1 VKQIVPLAL
10 LSLISAAPALAQMDH
25 SSMPGMNMPGMTM
38 PSGKAGKTNKAAPKK
53 QEKDASQPAMHRS
66 PKRSSAA
73 HRMDM
78 HGMKMSPV
86 ASARHA
92 DSKIPT
98 TPPPPPPRYSA
109 ADLYFDPIAMAAA
122 REELRHENGGSI
134 AWRAFANLL
143 EYQPGSGGGYRWDGE
158 AWIGGDINRF
168 VLKSQGEGSRL
179 DGLENAEIQALYS
192 RAIGVYTDL
201 QFGVRYDFAPTPS
214 RTYATM
220 GFESLAPYW
229 FEVTG
234 ALFLSNKG
242 ELMARIEGTH
252 DLYLTQRFVLQPRVE
267 LNFAAQ
273 DSPDIKVGSGLS
285 TAEIGLRLRY
295 EIRREFAPYIGVSY
309 SQKAGATADYAKA
322 EGKDPGQVRFV
333 TGLRVWF

>member
-1 VKQIVPLAL
+1 MKQIVPFAL
-10 LSLISAAPALAQMDH
+10 FSFISAAPALAQMDH
-25 SSMPGMNMPGMTM
+25 SAMPGMNMPAMTM
-38 PSGKAGKTNKAAPKK
+38 PSDKSTKKEKAAPTK
-53 QEKDASQPAMHRS
+53 EGVASAKSAKRMPSKHDPAV
-66 PKRSSAA
+66 
-73 HRMDM
+73 HRMNM
-78 HGMKMSPV
+78 HGMQMP
-86 ASARHA
+86 AATARSAEPE
-92 DSKIPT
+92 IPT

-109 ADLYFDPIAMAAA
+109 ADLYFDPVAMAAA
-122 REELRHENGGSI
+122 REEARRENGGGI

-143 EYQPGSGGGYRWDGE
+143 EYQPGSAGGYRWDGE

-168 VLKSQGEGSRL
+168 VLKSEGEGSRR
-179 DGLENAEIQALYS
+179 DGLETAEVQALYS
-192 RAIGVYTDL
+192 RAVGVYTDL

-214 RTYATM
+214 RAYATV

-242 ELMARIEGTH
+242 ELMARLEGTH

-273 DSPDIKVGSGLS
+273 NSPEIKVGSGLS
-285 TAEIGLRLRY
+285 TAEVGLRLRY

-309 SQKAGATADYAKA
+309 SQKAGTTADYARA

>member
-1 VKQIVPLAL
+1 MKQIVPFAL
-10 LSLISAAPALAQMDH
+10 FSFISAVPALAQMDH

-38 PSGKAGKTNKAAPKK
+38 PSDKSTKKKKAAATKGGTSAK
-53 QEKDASQPAMHRS
+53 SA
-66 PKRSSAA
+66 KRMPSKHNPAA
-73 HRMDM
+73 HDM
-78 HGMKMSPV
+78 KNMNGMKMPPG
-86 ASARHA
+86 SAHHTQN
-92 DSKIPT
+92 DIPT

-109 ADLYFDPIAMAAA
+109 ADLYFDPAAMAAA
-122 REELRHENGGSI
+122 REEVRRENGGGI

-143 EYQPGSGGGYRWDGE
+143 EYQPGSTGGYRWDGE

-168 VLKSQGEGSRL
+168 VLKSEGEGSRR
-179 DGLENAEIQALYS
+179 DGLETAEVQALYS
-192 RAIGVYTDL
+192 RAVGVYTDL
-201 QFGVRYDFAPTPS
+201 QLGVRYDFAPTPS
-214 RTYATM
+214 RTYATF
-220 GFESLAPYW
+220 GFETLAPYW

-242 ELMARIEGTH
+242 ELMARIEGMH
-252 DLYLTQRFVLQPRVE
+252 DLYLTQRLVLQPRVE

-273 DSPDIKVGSGLS
+273 NSPEIKVGSGLS
-285 TAEIGLRLRY
+285 TAELGLRLRY

-309 SQKAGATADYAKA
+309 SQKAGATADYARA

>member
-1 VKQIVPLAL
+1 MKQIVPFAL
-10 LSLISAAPALAQMDH
+10 FSLISAAPALAQMDH
-25 SSMPGMNMPGMTM
+25 SSMPGMSMPGMTM
-38 PSGKAGKTNKAAPKK
+38 PSRKPVKADKAAPKK
-53 QEKDASQPAMHRS
+53 RETDSAKSATRRF
-66 PKRSSAA
+66 PKRPPAD
-73 HRMDM
+73 HKMNM
-78 HGMKMSPV
+78 HGMKMPP
-86 ASARHA
+86 AATARHA
-92 DSKIPT
+92 EPDIPT

-109 ADLYFDPIAMAAA
+109 ADLYFDPAAMAAA
-122 REELRHENGGSI
+122 REEARRENGGGI

-143 EYQPGSGGGYRWDGE
+143 EYQPGSAGGYRWDGE

-168 VLKSQGEGSRL
+168 VLKSEGEGSRR
-179 DGLENAEIQALYS
+179 DGLENAEVQALYS
-192 RAIGVYTDL
+192 RAVGVYTDL

-214 RTYATM
+214 RTYATV

-229 FEVTG
+229 FQVTG

-242 ELMARIEGTH
+242 ELMARLEGTH

-273 DSPDIKVGSGLS
+273 NSPEIKVGSGLS
-285 TAEIGLRLRY
+285 TAEVGLRLRY

-309 SQKAGATADYAKA
+309 SQKAGATADFARA

>member
-1 VKQIVPLAL
+1 MKQIALLAL
-10 LSLISAAPALAQMDH
+10 VSLMSMGPALAQTDH
-25 SSMPGMNMPGMTM
+25 SAMPGMNMPGMTV
-38 PSGKAGKTNKAAPKK
+38 PSDKSTTREKASSTKEGSASAKSAKLPPSKPAP
-53 QEKDASQPAMHRS
+53 PAHKMT
-66 PKRSSAA
+66 
-73 HRMDM
+73 M
-78 HGMKMSPV
+78 HGMKMPS
-86 ASARHA
+86 ATARHA
-92 DSKIPT
+92 QQDIPT
-98 TPPPPPPRYSA
+98 TPPPPPPKYSA
-109 ADLYFDPIAMAAA
+109 ADLYFDPAAMAAA
-122 REELRHENGGSI
+122 REELRQENGGGI

-143 EYQPGSGGGYRWDGE
+143 EYQPSSAGGYRWNGE

-168 VLKSQGEGSRL
+168 VLKSQGEGTRR
-179 DGLENAEIQALYS
+179 DGLENAEVQALYS

-214 RTYATM
+214 RAYATV

-242 ELMARIEGTH
+242 ELMARLEGMH
-252 DLYLTQRFVLQPRVE
+252 DLYLTQRVVLQPRVE

-273 DSPDIKVGSGLS
+273 NSSEIKVGSGLS
-285 TAEIGLRLRY
+285 TAEVGLRLRY

-309 SQKAGATADYAKA
+309 SQKAGATADYARA